1 MSDVSKWERRYQR
14 REHGNDPTP
23 DSVLVEYSGLFKR
36 NQLVVDLACGTGRN
50 TIYLAKLGCFT
61 VALDI
66 SQEALRRCQ
75 SLAEHNSVKLHP
87 IAADLTHYRLPDE
100 STDAIVCFNYLNRK
114 LARNIQSALKPDG
127 LLLMRTF
134 NVNFLKRNSRF
145 NPNYVLNPGELSS
158 MFDGMNIVSV
168 DDDCEQAS
176 TTKSFI
182 IARKSST
189 ALTKLSNVKN
199 DL

>member
-1 MSDVSKWERRYQR
+1 MSDVNKWERRYQR
-14 REHGNDPTP
+14 REHGNDLTP
-23 DSVLVEYSGLFKR
+23 DPVLVEYRGLFKR
-36 NQLVVDLACGTGRN
+36 NQSVIDLACGTGRN

-75 SLAEHNSVKLHP
+75 SLAEHNRVKLHP
-87 IAADLTHYRLPDE
+87 IAADLTHYRLPDD
-100 STDAIVCFNYLNRK
+100 SADAIVCFNYLNRE
-114 LARNIQSALKPDG
+114 LADNIQSALKPDG

-145 NPNYVLNPGELSS
+145 NPNYVLHPGELTS
-158 MFDGMNIVSV
+158 MFYGMNIVSI
-168 DDDCEQAS
+168 DDDCGKDT

-182 IARKSST
+182 VARK
-189 ALTKLSNVKN
+189 
-199 DL
+199 